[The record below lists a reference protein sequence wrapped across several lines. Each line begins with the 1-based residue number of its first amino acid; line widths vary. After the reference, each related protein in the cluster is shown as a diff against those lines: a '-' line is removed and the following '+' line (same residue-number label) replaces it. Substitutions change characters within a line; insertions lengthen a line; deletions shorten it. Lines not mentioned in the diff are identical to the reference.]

1 MFAPERSVSIT
12 AACEGGSEVFISAD
26 GGQGFAVRPDDRVI
40 ITRSDLQ
47 TRLIRLKA
55 IVFIDFTAEAVRDA
69 AIREE
74 NTTMKFQRQAKILDL
89 IDRFEIETQEDL
101 TAHLRALGYNT
112 TQATI
117 SRDIKEL
124 RLIKTLSS
132 ETGKYKYTSSNAGAA
147 DSFTTRLRNIFREC
161 VTDID
166 AAQNMVV
173 IKTLPG
179 LGQAAAMAIDAMRA
193 PDVVGTLGGDDTV
206 FAVMRD
212 NDSAQKFCTQARRY
226 SKVSEG

>member
-1 MFAPERSVSIT
+1 
-12 AACEGGSEVFISAD
+12 
-26 GGQGFAVRPDDRVI
+26 
-40 ITRSDLQ
+40 
-47 TRLIRLKA
+47 
-55 IVFIDFTAEAVRDA
+55 
-69 AIREE
+69 
-74 NTTMKFQRQAKILDL
+74 MKFQRQAKILDL

-132 ETGKYKYTSSNAGAA
+132 GTGKYKYTSSNAGAA

-212 NDSAQKFCTQARRY
+212 NDSAQKFCTQARDIL
-226 SKVSEG
+226 K

>member
-1 MFAPERSVSIT
+1 MRYSRQNKIVE
-12 AACEGGSEVFISAD
+12 
-26 GGQGFAVRPDDRVI
+26 
-40 ITRSDLQ
+40 
-47 TRLIRLKA
+47 LINQNE
-55 IVFIDFTAEAVRDA
+55 ID
-69 AIREE
+69 
-74 NTTMKFQRQAKILDL
+74 
-89 IDRFEIETQEDL
+89 TQEKL
-101 TAHLRALGYNT
+101 AAMLNESGYKV

-124 RLIKTLSS
+124 QLVKTLTP
-132 ETGKYKYTSSNAGAA
+132 TGKYKYTAAASGAA

-193 PDVVGTLGGDDTV
+193 VDVVGTLGGDDTV
-206 FAVMRD
+206 FVVMRD
-212 NDSAQKFCTQARRY
+212 TESAERFSRQAHDIL
-226 SKVSEG
+226 K

>member
-1 MFAPERSVSIT
+1 
-12 AACEGGSEVFISAD
+12 
-26 GGQGFAVRPDDRVI
+26 
-40 ITRSDLQ
+40 
-47 TRLIRLKA
+47 
-55 IVFIDFTAEAVRDA
+55 
-69 AIREE
+69 
-74 NTTMKFQRQAKILDL
+74 MKFQRQAKILDL

-117 SRDIKEL
+117 S
-124 RLIKTLSS
+124 LSS

-212 NDSAQKFCTQARRY
+212 NDSAQKFCTQARDII
-226 SKVSEG
+226 SEG

>member
-1 MFAPERSVSIT
+1 
-12 AACEGGSEVFISAD
+12 
-26 GGQGFAVRPDDRVI
+26 
-40 ITRSDLQ
+40 
-47 TRLIRLKA
+47 
-55 IVFIDFTAEAVRDA
+55 
-69 AIREE
+69 
-74 NTTMKFQRQAKILDL
+74 MKFQRQAKILDL

-132 ETGKYKYTSSNAGAA
+132 ETGKYKNTSSNAGAA

-212 NDSAQKFCTQARRY
+212 NDSTQKFCKQARDIL
-226 SKVSEG
+226 K

>member
-1 MFAPERSVSIT
+1 
-12 AACEGGSEVFISAD
+12 
-26 GGQGFAVRPDDRVI
+26 
-40 ITRSDLQ
+40 
-47 TRLIRLKA
+47 
-55 IVFIDFTAEAVRDA
+55 
-69 AIREE
+69 
-74 NTTMKFQRQAKILDL
+74 MKFQRQAKILDL

-132 ETGKYKYTSSNAGAA
+132 ETGTYKYTSSNAGAA

-212 NDSAQKFCTQARRY
+212 NDSAQKFCKQARDIL
-226 SKVSEG
+226 K

>member
-1 MFAPERSVSIT
+1 
-12 AACEGGSEVFISAD
+12 
-26 GGQGFAVRPDDRVI
+26 
-40 ITRSDLQ
+40 
-47 TRLIRLKA
+47 
-55 IVFIDFTAEAVRDA
+55 
-69 AIREE
+69 
-74 NTTMKFQRQAKILDL
+74 MKFQRQAKILDL

-132 ETGKYKYTSSNAGAA
+132 ETGKYKYTSSNAGTA

-212 NDSAQKFCTQARRY
+212 NDSAQKFCKQARDIL
-226 SKVSEG
+226 K

>member
-1 MFAPERSVSIT
+1 
-12 AACEGGSEVFISAD
+12 
-26 GGQGFAVRPDDRVI
+26 
-40 ITRSDLQ
+40 
-47 TRLIRLKA
+47 
-55 IVFIDFTAEAVRDA
+55 
-69 AIREE
+69 
-74 NTTMKFQRQAKILDL
+74 MKFQRQAKILDL

-173 IKTLPG
+173 IKTL
-179 LGQAAAMAIDAMRA
+179 AMAIDAMRA

-212 NDSAQKFCTQARRY
+212 NDSAQEFCKQARDIL
-226 SKVSEG
+226 K